1 MNAKPKNLNSLVSP
15 LAQENGVA
23 SSEGNTVVYFRHLE
37 KHLIHHIMTAEIVVG
52 CVAWVTHQSI
62 LQALAKVPQGVSII
76 VQKEDFLRPDLGSNG
91 NWRAEL
97 RQRYSQLRSLSF
109 WPDLLDIHTTAINGD
124 QFIDPVRC
132 VGIYNR
138 SNAPAAPRMHHKFLV
153 LCCLKE
159 SKVMSGDKI
168 HVLKEIEP
176 YAVWTGSF
184 NLTFNAVNSLENAV
198 LLTDPDIAKA
208 YYREWQEVAFIS
220 EPLDWEQDW
229 VQLEWGV
236 T

>member
-1 MNAKPKNLNSLVSP
+1 MNATPKNLNSLVSP
-15 LAQENGVA
+15 LAQENGLA
-23 SSEGNTVVYFRHLE
+23 SSKGNVIVYFRHIE
-37 KHLIHHIMTAEIVVG
+37 KHLIHHITTAEIVVG

-76 VQKEDFLRPDLGSNG
+76 IQKEDFLRPDLGSNS

-97 RQRYSQLRSLSF
+97 RRRYSQLRSLSF
-109 WPDLLDIHTTAINGD
+109 WPDLLDIVTAAINGD
-124 QFIDPVRC
+124 RFIDPVRC

-153 LCCLKE
+153 FCRLKA
-159 SKVMSGDKI
+159 SKVVNSDETY
-168 HVLKEIEP
+168 VLKEIEP

-198 LLTDPDIAKA
+198 LLSDLDIAKA
-208 YYREWQEVAFIS
+208 YYQEWQDVAFIS

-229 VQLEWGV
+229 VQPQWGV